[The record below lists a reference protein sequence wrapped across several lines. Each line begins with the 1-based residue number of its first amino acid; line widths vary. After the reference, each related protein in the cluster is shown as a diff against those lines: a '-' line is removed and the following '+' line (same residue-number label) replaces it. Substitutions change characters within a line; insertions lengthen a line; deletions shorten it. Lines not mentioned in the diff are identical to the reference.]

1 MYAYKTIPE
10 WYLATPPIL
19 TAPLGCASTSS
30 TAIIISSLAHYGLRA
45 GGGGMK
51 AGSLWLDEK
60 LELPDLQPSSPLRL
74 HPPPW
79 SWTREESAG

>member
-30 TAIIISSLAHYGLRA
+30 TAIIISSLAHCGLRT
-45 GGGGMK
+45 GGGMK

-60 LELPDLQPSSPLRL
+60 LEFPDSQLYSPLRL

-79 SWTREESAG
+79 SWTRGESAG